1 MTRYKLIIEYDGT
14 LFVGWQRQQNGKS
27 VQGELEAALFD
38 LTKVKVQ
45 VHGAGR
51 TDSGVHAEGQVAHCD
66 IAREIST
73 DTLRD
78 ALNHFLRK
86 VPISVLS
93 VEEVTGTFHA
103 RFCALKRHYLYRI
116 LNRRPPPTL
125 DKNRIWWTP
134 SRLDE
139 KAMQMAP
146 QTIVGTHDFS
156 SFRPT
161 RCQAKSPIN
170 TLDHLDVER
179 IGDEIRVTTSAKSF
193 LQHQVRNLVGTLT
206 MVGYGKWNLDD
217 VRVVLNAQDR
227 SLAGPTAPASGLYLV
242 QVDYP

>member
-93 VEEVTGTFHA
+93 VEEVNGTFHA

-139 KAMQMAP
+139 KAMHMAA
-146 QTIVGTHDFS
+146 QTLVGTHDFS
-156 SFRPT
+156 SFRAT
-161 RCQAKSPIN
+161 SCQAKSPIK

>member
-1 MTRYKLIIEYDGT
+1 M
-14 LFVGWQRQQNGKS
+14 N
-27 VQGELEAALFD
+27 
-38 LTKVKVQ
+38 
-45 VHGAGR
+45 
-51 TDSGVHAEGQVAHCD
+51 
-66 IAREIST
+66 
-73 DTLRD
+73 
-78 ALNHFLRK
+78 
-86 VPISVLS
+86 
-93 VEEVTGTFHA
+93 GTFHA

-139 KAMQMAP
+139 KAMHMAA
-146 QTIVGTHDFS
+146 QTLVGTHDFS
-156 SFRPT
+156 SFRAT
-161 RCQAKSPIN
+161 SCQAKSPIK

-217 VRVVLNAQDR
+217 VRVVLNALDR